1 LHALF
6 PGTFDPVTLG
16 HVDILERARRLFS
29 RVTIAVASHPE
40 KQHLFTLEERLDLLE
55 RVTRG
60 MQGVSVTALPG
71 LVVRGCKDL
80 GANVIV
86 RGLRTAGDLEYERQM
101 ALTNRVLLPEVE
113 TLFLL
118 PAADYASISSTLVR
132 QVARMGGDCSPFVPP
147 AVAAV
152 LEQRFARR
160 GSSSERTV
168 VTPDAPRPS
177 ARTRIAIRAGGL
189 VHCSGQIALDP
200 ATGQLVAGGAAAQ
213 TSAS

>member
-1 LHALF
+1 MTPSQAGTERRLHALF

-16 HVDILERARRLFS
+16 HVDILERARRLFP

-40 KQHLFTLEERLDLLE
+40 KQHMFTLEERLDLLE
-55 RVTRG
+55 QVTRG

-118 PAADYASISSTLVR
+118 PAAEYASISSTLVR
-132 QVARMGGDCSPFVPP
+132 QVARMGGECSRFVPP
-147 AVAAV
+147 AVAAA
-152 LEQRFARR
+152 LQQRFARR
-160 GSSSERTV
+160 ES
-168 VTPDAPRPS
+168 P
-177 ARTRIAIRAGGL
+177 
-189 VHCSGQIALDP
+189 
-200 ATGQLVAGGAAAQ
+200 
-213 TSAS
+213 